1 MDHGYGSWVWIA
13 CGSGVWIGPLHVDLQ
28 PYVIYPFLATAQ
40 PPGFLVALP
49 CCNTQAQFVKRFM
62 DHLQFQG
69 FHMAR
74 RQRCNFHQFSLIFLK
89 YFMKKSGD
97 KGIATKTE
105 STKLDSRGASPGIS
119 AQQRKDY
126 GDTQGK
132 HRETKAQPFERNP
145 KDDTQTKTQLGR
157 LQAIQRKTNAE
168 RHQTK
173 SQ

>member
-74 RQRCNFHQFSLIFLK
+74 RQRCNFHPFSLIFLK

-105 STKLDSRGASPGIS
+105 STKLDSRSWGEPRDLSTAKKGL
-119 AQQRKDY
+119 R
-126 GDTQGK
+126 
-132 HRETKAQPFERNP
+132 
-145 KDDTQTKTQLGR
+145 
-157 LQAIQRKTNAE
+157 
-168 RHQTK
+168 
-173 SQ
+173 